1 MENKT
6 NDITAL
12 RSILFDTLNK
22 LNDKDSP
29 MDLDRART
37 IANVAQTII
46 NSAKVEVDYAK
57 ATGQT
62 SSSWFLLDD
71 KPAATK
77 PDGGY
82 THRIGQ
88 RHN

>member
-1 MENKT
+1 MDDKNNIVK
-6 NDITAL
+6 L
-12 RSILFDTLNK
+12 RDHLFDALDQLK
-22 LNDKDSP
+22 DKENP
-29 MDLDRART
+29 VDLDRIRMINQT
-37 IANVAQTII
+37 AQVII

-57 ATGQT
+57 ATGHR
-62 SSSWFLLDD
+62 SSSGFLPDNGTT
-71 KPAATK
+71 AK

>member
-1 MENKT
+1 MDDK
-6 NDITAL
+6 NDIVELRSHLFDAL
-12 RSILFDTLNK
+12 RQLK
-22 LNDKDSP
+22 DKSNTV
-29 MDLDRART
+29 DLDRIKMINQT
-37 IANVAQTII
+37 AQVII

-57 ATGQT
+57 ATGHT
-62 SSSWFLLDD
+62 SSSGFLTDSG
-71 KPAATK
+71 TTGK